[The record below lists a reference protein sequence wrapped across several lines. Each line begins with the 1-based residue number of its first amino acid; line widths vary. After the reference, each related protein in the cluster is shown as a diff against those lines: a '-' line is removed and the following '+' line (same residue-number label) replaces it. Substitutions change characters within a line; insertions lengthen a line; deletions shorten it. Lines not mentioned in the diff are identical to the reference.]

1 MIMCLNSVS
10 PPGMY
15 SLLRAKTVC
24 RLVVL
29 EPDPPGSA
37 PNSPASSWC
46 GLGQGVTS
54 RCASVALNA
63 KCGLQRYIF
72 QRNFGRLNKL
82 ISRKY

>member
-10 PPGMY
+10 PLGMY
-15 SLLRAKTVC
+15 SLLRAETVS

-29 EPDPPGSA
+29 EPDPLGST
-37 PNSPASSWC
+37 PNSPTSMWY
-46 GLGQGVTS
+46 GLGQGVAS

-72 QRNFGRLNKL
+72 QRNVGRLNKL